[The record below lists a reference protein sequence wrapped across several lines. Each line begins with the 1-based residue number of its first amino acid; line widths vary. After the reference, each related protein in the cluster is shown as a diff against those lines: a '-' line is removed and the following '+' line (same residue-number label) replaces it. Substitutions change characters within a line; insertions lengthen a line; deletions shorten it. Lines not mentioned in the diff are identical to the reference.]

1 MPSPPGA
8 GRFGIVLH
16 TAILRSNAAS
26 RENDV
31 TAIPKPEAVAT
42 DKKVAAKWSKPLA
55 ESGWTSFPNVIFER
69 QQALQLTPLDLNILL
84 HLAGNWWNPGSNPF
98 RTKKSLALAIGVHP
112 RTIQKRIDE
121 MERWG
126 YIKRIYRKAGVGDN
140 LPNEYDLSG
149 LIEKVRPFAEE
160 KLAERAKREAEKT
173 ATITRKKPLKLVEGS
188 KK

>member
-1 MPSPPGA
+1 M
-8 GRFGIVLH
+8 
-16 TAILRSNAAS
+16 
-26 RENDV
+26 
-31 TAIPKPEAVAT
+31 
-42 DKKVAAKWSKPLA
+42 
-55 ESGWTSFPNVIFER
+55 
-69 QQALQLTPLDLNILL
+69 DLNILL

-112 RTIQKRIDE
+112 RTIQKRIEE

>member
-1 MPSPPGA
+1 M
-8 GRFGIVLH
+8 
-16 TAILRSNAAS
+16 
-26 RENDV
+26 
-31 TAIPKPEAVAT
+31 
-42 DKKVAAKWSKPLA
+42 
-55 ESGWTSFPNVIFER
+55 
-69 QQALQLTPLDLNILL
+69 
-84 HLAGNWWNPGSNPF
+84 
-98 RTKKSLALAIGVHP
+98 HP
-112 RTIQKRIDE
+112 RTIQKRIEE

>member
-1 MPSPPGA
+1 MVDVRCS
-8 GRFGIVLH
+8 L
-16 TAILRSNAAS
+16 ILRFSADR
-26 RENDV
+26 RENDMA
-31 TAIPKPEAVAT
+31 AIPKPEAVGT

-69 QQALQLTPLDLNILL
+69 QQALQLTPLDINILL

-98 RTKKSLALAIGVHP
+98 RTKKSLGLAIGVHP
-112 RTIQKRIDE
+112 RTIQKRIEE

-126 YIKRIYRKAGVGDN
+126 YLKRIYRKAGVGDN

-173 ATITRKKPLKLVEGS
+173 AGITRKRPLMVITGGK
-188 KK
+188 

>member
-1 MPSPPGA
+1 M
-8 GRFGIVLH
+8 
-16 TAILRSNAAS
+16 
-26 RENDV
+26 

-84 HLAGNWWNPGSNPF
+84 HLAGNWWSPGSNPF

-112 RTIQKRIDE
+112 RTIQKRIEE

-173 ATITRKKPLKLVEGS
+173 ATITRKKPLKLVGGS